1 MGRSSII
8 MVMGFNV
15 IFALMGFSLSR
26 VSSDALKN
34 YAVYYTTS
42 QVHNIAASAANI
54 ACNQI
59 FFTPNWRDGYSNVHL
74 GGGTYSVQ
82 VRDLPNMRIQVTARA
97 TMQGPNANT
106 GIYEDKTSTIVIVM
120 QPSSFSKF
128 GYYSAV
134 EGSIWWI
141 TGDTVWGPF
150 HTEDKLHING
160 NPVFMGKTTAK
171 KGMTQKSG
179 SHPEFHGG
187 YQSGVSIG
195 LPSDMN
201 PMVAA
206 AGSGG
211 HYVSGKD
218 VSLTLNADGTITYQ
232 EGTDPAQTVPLST
245 YAPNGVIAVDG
256 GNIRLKGTL
265 NGRVT
270 IAALK
275 KSGSGGTVMLDDD
288 VVYHTS
294 PDDPSCTDM
303 LGIVSDDDVLVTE
316 NAANNSD
323 INIDASIFCKNGG
336 FGAEN
341 YNSRPPSGTIN
352 LRGGIQMYQ
361 RGPVGTFN
369 SSTHEITHGFSKN
382 YRYDNRLLTDLP
394 PMYPTT
400 GSYEVVS
407 WYE

>member
-59 FFTPNWRDGYSNVHL
+59 FFTPNWRDGYSNIPY
-74 GGGTYSVQ
+74 GGGSYSVQ
-82 VRDLPNMRIQVTARA
+82 VRDLPNRRIQITARA
-97 TMQGPNANT
+97 TMQGPNAAT
-106 GIYEDKTSTIVIVM
+106 GSYENKTSTIVIVM

-134 EGSIWWI
+134 EGSIYWI

-150 HTEDKLHING
+150 HTQDRLRVSG
-160 NPVFMGKTTAK
+160 NPVFMGKATAK
-171 KGMTQKSG
+171 KGLIKSP
-179 SHPEFHGG
+179 SSSQPEFHGG
-187 YQSGVSIG
+187 FQSGVSIN

-201 PMVAA
+201 PMKGAA
-206 AGSGG
+206 QAGG
-211 HYVSGKD
+211 HYTSGVD
-218 VSLTLNADGTITYQ
+218 VSITLNADGTVTYQ
-232 EGTDPAQTVPLST
+232 EGANPAQTVPLST
-245 YAPNGVIAVDG
+245 YAPNGVVVVDG
-256 GNIRLKGTL
+256 GNVHLKGTL
-265 NGRVT
+265 SGRLT
-270 IAALK
+270 IGCLE
-275 KSGSGGTVMLDDD
+275 GGNSSKGNVWLDDD
-288 VVYHTS
+288 VVYSKS
-294 PDDPSCTDM
+294 PSDPTCNDM
-303 LGIVSDDDVLVTE
+303 LGIATDNNVWIAD

-323 INIDASIFCKNGG
+323 ININASIFCRDGG

-341 YNSRPPSGTIN
+341 YSTRPISGTIN
-352 LRGGIQMYQ
+352 LTGGIQQYK
-361 RGPVGTFN
+361 RNAVGTFSGGSIN
-369 SSTHEITHGFSKN
+369 HGFHKN

-394 PMYPTT
+394 PEYPTT
-400 GSYEVVS
+400 GSYEIVS

>member
-1 MGRSSII
+1 MGKSSLL
-8 MVMGFNV
+8 MVIGFNV

-26 VSSDALKN
+26 ISSDALKN
-34 YAVYYTTS
+34 YSVYYTNS
-42 QVHNIAASAANI
+42 EVHNIAASAANI

-59 FFTPNWRDGYSNVHL
+59 FFTPNWRDGYSNVPL

-82 VRDLPNMRIQVTARA
+82 VRDLPNMRIQVSARA
-97 TMQGPNANT
+97 TMAGPNMST
-106 GIYEDKTSTIVIVM
+106 GIFEDKTSTIVIVM

-150 HTEDKLHING
+150 HTEDKLHISG
-160 NPVFMGKTTAK
+160 NPVFMGKTTAR
-171 KGMTQKSG
+171 KGMTMKGG

-195 LPSDMN
+195 LPSNMN
-201 PMVAA
+201 PMIGAA
-206 AGSGG
+206 QSGG
-211 HYVSGKD
+211 HYTDGVD

-232 EGTDPAQTVPLST
+232 EGADPAQTVPLST
-245 YAPNGVIAVDG
+245 YAPNGVIVVNG
-256 GNIRLKGTL
+256 GDVRLKGTL
-265 NGRVT
+265 DGRVT
-270 IAALK
+270 IAALD
-275 KSGSGGTVMLDDD
+275 KSSSGGFVYLDDD
-288 VVYHTS
+288 VVYKTP

-303 LGIVSDDDVLVTE
+303 LGIVADNDVVITD
-316 NAANNSD
+316 NVPNTTD
-323 INIDASIFCKNGG
+323 INIDASIFCKGGG
-336 FGAEN
+336 FTAEH
-341 YNSRPPSGTIN
+341 YSSRPPSGTIN
-352 LRGGIQMYQ
+352 LRGGIQQYQ
-361 RGPVGTFN
+361 RGPVGTF
-369 SSTHEITHGFSKN
+369 SSTTMTINHGFHKN
-382 YRYDNRLLTDLP
+382 YKYDNRLLTDLP